1 MFSIFILI
9 IINLFRN
16 LKKSVKKKYKLYDLE
31 FKNKKVMVK
40 GLEPKIKEFF
50 SNEEDENN
58 LYK

>member
-1 MFSIFILI
+1 M
-9 IINLFRN
+9 
-16 LKKSVKKKYKLYDLE
+16 KKYKLYDLE